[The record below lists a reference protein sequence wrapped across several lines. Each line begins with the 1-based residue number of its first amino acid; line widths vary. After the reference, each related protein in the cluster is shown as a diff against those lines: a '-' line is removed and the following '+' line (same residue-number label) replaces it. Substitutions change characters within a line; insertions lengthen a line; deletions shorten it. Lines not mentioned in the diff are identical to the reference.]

1 MGRTNPTYRDR
12 LTALEREW
20 GAFRRALRGHEQPHF
35 DQLFEQGRTY
45 AHAAGYLNQPTPEIP
60 LLVSILLAHERRLA
74 ALEDR
79 PGASDARCQDPESAS
94 EIDSDDHPGD
104 AVHD

>member
-20 GAFRRALRGHEQPHF
+20 EPFRRALRGHEQPHF
-35 DQLFEQGRTY
+35 DQLFEQGRAY
-45 AHAAGYLNQPTPEIP
+45 AHAAGYLNQPTPDIP

-74 ALEDR
+74 ALETQ
-79 PGASDARCQDPESAS
+79 GAAGVGREQAPDSESATDDDAS
-94 EIDSDDHPGD
+94 ED
-104 AVHD
+104 AIHD

>member
-20 GAFRRALRGHEQPHF
+20 EPFRRALRGHEQPHF
-35 DQLFEQGRTY
+35 DQLFEQGRAY
-45 AHAAGYLNQPTPEIP
+45 AHAAGYLNQPTPDIP

-74 ALEDR
+74 ALESQGEDGESQGQA
-79 PGASDARCQDPESAS
+79 PDSESVTADDPTE
-94 EIDSDDHPGD
+94 D